1 MVKIAL
7 ITGITGQDGSYLA
20 ELLLE
25 KGYKVYGII
34 RRHSTVCGTNR
45 INKIF
50 HKLQLKYGDIT
61 DAMNIQT
68 IFNEIENENLNME
81 RFEIY
86 NLAAQSHV
94 KVSFELPLYTAE
106 VDALGTLRILN
117 AIVNSPMKD
126 KIRFYQASTSELY
139 GDVLETPQTENTPF
153 NPQSPYAVAKLY
165 SYWILKNYQKSH
177 GLYLCNGILFNHT
190 SSRRGDTF
198 VCKKICNAVEKIM
211 NNEQEILLLGNL
223 NAKRDIGHAK
233 DYVYGMWLMLQQDEP
248 DEFVLATGK
257 TYSIREM
264 VEIAFAVYNKKI
276 IWENTG
282 LDEFGT
288 VDGKV
293 VCRVDPRYFRATEVQ
308 LLLGDAT
315 KAKKKLN
322 WVPSMYLHEIIERI
336 LTHND

>member
-1 MVKIAL
+1 MKVAL

-20 ELLLE
+20 ELLLGKE
-25 KGYKVYGII
+25 YKVYGIM
-34 RRHSTVCGTNR
+34 RRHSTVNGTSR
-45 INKIF
+45 IDKIF
-50 HKLQLKYGDIT
+50 HKLIMKYGDVT

-68 IFNEIENENLNME
+68 IFNEIEIQNPTME

-117 AIVNSPMKD
+117 AIINSSLKE

-211 NNEQEILLLGNL
+211 KGEQETLYLGNL

-264 VEIAFAVYNKKI
+264 VEMAFEVYNKKI
-276 IWENTG
+276 IWKDEGVN
-282 LDEFGT
+282 EFGT

-293 VCRVDPRYFRATEVQ
+293 VCRVDPKYFRATEVQ

-315 KAKKKLN
+315 KAKNKLN
-322 WVPSMYLHEIIERI
+322 WMPTIYLPEIIQKI

>member
-34 RRHSTVCGTNR
+34 RRHSNVCGTDR

-68 IFNEIENENLNME
+68 IFNEIQNENLNTE

-126 KIRFYQASTSELY
+126 RIRFYQASTSELY

-165 SYWILKNYQKSH
+165 SYWI
-177 GLYLCNGILFNHT
+177 
-190 SSRRGDTF
+190 
-198 VCKKICNAVEKIM
+198 
-211 NNEQEILLLGNL
+211 
-223 NAKRDIGHAK
+223 
-233 DYVYGMWLMLQQDEP
+233 
-248 DEFVLATGK
+248 
-257 TYSIREM
+257 
-264 VEIAFAVYNKKI
+264 
-276 IWENTG
+276 
-282 LDEFGT
+282 
-288 VDGKV
+288 
-293 VCRVDPRYFRATEVQ
+293 
-308 LLLGDAT
+308 
-315 KAKKKLN
+315 
-322 WVPSMYLHEIIERI
+322 
-336 LTHND
+336 

>member
-1 MVKIAL
+1 MKVAL

-20 ELLLE
+20 ELLLGKE
-25 KGYKVYGII
+25 YKVYGIM
-34 RRHSTVCGTNR
+34 RRHSTVNGTSR
-45 INKIF
+45 IDKIF
-50 HKLQLKYGDIT
+50 HKLIMKYGDVT

-68 IFNEIENENLNME
+68 IFNEIEIQNPTME

-117 AIVNSPMKD
+117 AIINSSLKE

-211 NNEQEILLLGNL
+211 KGEQETLYLGNL

-264 VEIAFAVYNKKI
+264 VEMAFRVYNKKI
-276 IWENTG
+276 IWKDEGVN
-282 LDEFGT
+282 EFGT

-293 VCRVDPRYFRATEVQ
+293 VCRVDTKYFRATEVQ

-315 KAKKKLN
+315 KAKNKLN
-322 WVPSMYLHEIIERI
+322 WMPTIYLPEIIQKI

>member
-1 MVKIAL
+1 MKVAL

-20 ELLLE
+20 ELLLGKE
-25 KGYKVYGII
+25 YKVYGIM
-34 RRHSTVCGTNR
+34 RRHSTVNGTSR
-45 INKIF
+45 IDKIF
-50 HKLQLKYGDIT
+50 HKLIMKYGDVT

-68 IFNEIENENLNME
+68 IFNEIEIQNPTME

-117 AIVNSPMKD
+117 AIINSSLKE

-211 NNEQEILLLGNL
+211 KGEQETLYLGNL

-257 TYSIREM
+257 TYSIRQM
-264 VEIAFAVYNKKI
+264 VEMAFRVYNKKI
-276 IWENTG
+276 IWKDEGVN
-282 LDEFGT
+282 EFGT

-293 VCRVDPRYFRATEVQ
+293 VCRVDTKYFRATEVQ

-315 KAKKKLN
+315 KAKNKLN
-322 WVPSMYLHEIIERI
+322 WMPTIYLPEIIQKI